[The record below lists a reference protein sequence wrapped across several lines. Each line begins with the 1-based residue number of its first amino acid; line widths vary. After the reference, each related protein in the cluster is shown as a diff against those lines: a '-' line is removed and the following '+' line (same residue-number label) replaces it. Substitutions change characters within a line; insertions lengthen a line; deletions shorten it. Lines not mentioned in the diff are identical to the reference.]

1 MVYYITLYSVIQY
14 NISFNQTKGDA
25 MNEKIFMTIREVAK
39 TGILSEHTIRL
50 MVKAGEVPHIMAGN
64 RVLINYPKFIE
75 QLQITA

>member
-1 MVYYITLYSVIQY
+1 MQGKT
-14 NISFNQTKGDA
+14 
-25 MNEKIFMTIREVAK
+25 FMTIREVAK

>member
-1 MVYYITLYSVIQY
+1 
-14 NISFNQTKGDA
+14 

-39 TGILSEHTIRL
+39 TGILPEHQHL
-50 MVKAGEVPHIMAGN
+50 KALGAGEVPHIMAGN

>member
-1 MVYYITLYSVIQY
+1 
-14 NISFNQTKGDA
+14 

-39 TGILSEHTIRL
+39 TGILPEHTIRV
-50 MVKAGEVPHIMAGN
+50 MVKVPHIMAGN

>member
-1 MVYYITLYSVIQY
+1 
-14 NISFNQTKGDA
+14 
-25 MNEKIFMTIREVAK
+25 MNKKIFMTIREVAK
-39 TGILSEHTIRL
+39 TGILPEHTIRV

>member
-1 MVYYITLYSVIQY
+1 
-14 NISFNQTKGDA
+14 

-39 TGILSEHTIRL
+39 TGILPEHTIRV

-75 QLQITA
+75 QLQITALK

>member
-1 MVYYITLYSVIQY
+1 
-14 NISFNQTKGDA
+14 

-39 TGILSEHTIRL
+39 TGILPEHTIRV

-75 QLQITA
+75 QLQITAWKDIENEKNLYCRCWLFH